1 MTWGSIENMQCG
13 NATSLLMIACPN
25 SDEAGSNID
34 ENLSRKSLFITND
47 CDVNITNLQEQ
58 VSDHQVNSAVDA
70 MESAQ
75 CCDPLVILWYPLH

>member
-1 MTWGSIENMQCG
+1 MDFGD
-13 NATSLLMIACPN
+13 ATLSLIIACPD
-25 SDEAGSNID
+25 SDEAGSNN
-34 ENLSRKSLFITND
+34 ENVIRKSLFITND